1 LSMGISWSE
10 PMEDLKDREAK
21 AIEELDLLVWDQA
34 STLSLDR
41 VKNVVYTRGVGVKN
55 LRNAM
60 KDREADQ
67 IRKSRF
73 FERNGV
79 EDMRL
84 FHDFNASRYNL
95 AAFYLDICYAV

>member
-1 LSMGISWSE
+1 MGMTWSKH
-10 PMEDLKDREAK
+10 DDDVKDREAK
-21 AIEELDLLVWDQA
+21 AIEELDLLIWDQ
-34 STLSLDR
+34 TLSLSLDK
-41 VKNVVYTRGVGVKN
+41 VKNVVYTQSVGVKN
-55 LRNAM
+55 LISAM

-79 EDMRL
+79 DDMRI
-84 FHDFNASRYNL
+84 FHNFNASRYNL

>member
-1 LSMGISWSE
+1 MGMTWSK
-10 PMEDLKDREAK
+10 DDDDVKDREAK
-21 AIEELDLLVWDQA
+21 AIEELDLLIWDQ
-34 STLSLDR
+34 TLSLSLDK
-41 VKNVVYTRGVGVKN
+41 VKNVVYTRSVGVKN
-55 LRNAM
+55 LIIAM

-79 EDMRL
+79 DDMRI
-84 FHDFNASRYNL
+84 FHNFNASRYNL